1 MKYLAVARTDVGI
14 VKQKNQDSLTVK
26 VANMNGE
33 QVVFA
38 VMCDGMGGLE
48 QGEVASATVIRRME
62 NWFLQEFPELVRRG
76 FDESDL
82 REQWELILEEL
93 NEKIK
98 RYGQM
103 QQIRLGTTIT
113 SLLLYQGRYYSI
125 HVGDSRAYEIADDL
139 TILTQDQTVV
149 ALEIKKGLLTEEQ
162 AKTDPRRSILLQCIG
177 ASDVVVPDFYVGEIK
192 KNAVYMLCSDG
203 FRHEI
208 TPDEIYEYFSPLALQ
223 SREDMERS
231 AKYLIELNKS
241 RKERDNIT
249 VILIRTD
256 NQ

>member
-1 MKYLAVARTDVGI
+1 MNYLAVARTDVGI

-48 QGEVASATVIRRME
+48 QGEVASATVIKKFE
-62 NWFLQEFPELVRRG
+62 NWFLRDFPQLVREG
-76 FDESDL
+76 FDEGIL
-82 REQWELILEEL
+82 RQQWESMLEEL

-98 RYGQM
+98 RYGQSK
-103 QQIRLGTTIT
+103 QIRLGTTIT
-113 SLLLYQGRYYSI
+113 SLLLYQGSYYSI

-139 TILTQDQTVV
+139 SIITQDQTVV

-177 ASDVVVPDFYVGEIK
+177 ASDVVVPDFYVGDVIE
-192 KNAVYMLCSDG
+192 NAVYMLCSDG

-208 TPDEIYEYFSPLALQ
+208 TPDEIYEYFSPYALQ
-223 SREDMERS
+223 TKEDMERS
-231 AKYLIELNKS
+231 AEYLIELNKN

-249 VILIRTD
+249 VVLIRT
-256 NQ
+256 NN